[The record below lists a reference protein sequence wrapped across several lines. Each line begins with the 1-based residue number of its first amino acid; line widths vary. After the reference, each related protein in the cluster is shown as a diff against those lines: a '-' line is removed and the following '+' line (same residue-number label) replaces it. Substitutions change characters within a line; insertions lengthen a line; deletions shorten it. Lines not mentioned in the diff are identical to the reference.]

1 VGQHAILRR
10 SRGLLRTLNWQNRSE
25 TILLWFGLLL
35 FLLTSAYVGHKR
47 MMFFVPEPLRPGS
60 LIRST
65 ARILIPHKA
74 HNWTTSV
81 ASPPKG
87 SGKLDASLKPSG
99 AEGGLGTSPPHKS
112 IDGMP
117 ESMAEL
123 TTADS
128 APKEYKDGGID
139 ALVGDVRADL

>member
-65 ARILIPHKA
+65 ARMLIPQKA

-81 ASPPKG
+81 ASSPKG
-87 SGKLDASLKPSG
+87 SGKLDDSLKPHG
-99 AEGGLGTSPPHKS
+99 AEGGLGTSPPHES
-112 IDGMP
+112 EDGMP
-117 ESMAEL
+117 ESMTEL
-123 TTADS
+123 IHADS
-128 APKEYKDGGID
+128 APKEYKHGGTD